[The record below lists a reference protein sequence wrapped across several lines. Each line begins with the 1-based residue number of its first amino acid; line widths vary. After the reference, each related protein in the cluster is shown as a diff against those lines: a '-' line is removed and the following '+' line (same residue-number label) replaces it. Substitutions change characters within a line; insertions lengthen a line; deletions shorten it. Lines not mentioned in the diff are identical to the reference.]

1 MLVAYGP
8 EGQPVVA
15 EEMHLAQLKAWSQR
29 DMLYCPNCRGLV
41 HVRGGPEKRTQIH
54 FAHQKGECSWSTE
67 SETIRHLR
75 GKIVLAEW
83 LQKQFPQ
90 ATISLEKRL
99 PEPNRIADIFVTYA
113 DGRQWAIEFQCAPL
127 DIAEWHTRHCAYLQ
141 ANIRDIWIIGSNR
154 REKHEAFI
162 EAVIASASEVMFID
176 PLLMPP
182 LIWIRWAITRD
193 TMREWQVAKGW
204 TPSLEGW
211 VGRSRSKYGATLSGL
226 LQDVSLGV
234 DGHLFHP
241 NRSELEAQ
249 MSLLRK
255 MRKAKVIDEAALNA
269 YLKPIVGREALNVVL
284 FPTLHAYLLDPDL
297 FTRYNYGRGSGD
309 DFVNETDRRRVHQAR
324 IWLERLAQQGFSAC
338 RLEKLAQEIPHVG
351 PYMAFANYV
360 EMLAFLSR
368 GATNEQGY
376 TNDKK
381 C

>member
-15 EEMHLAQLKAWSQR
+15 EGLHLAQLKDWSQR
-29 DMLYCPNCRGLV
+29 DLLYCPNCRGIV

-90 ATISLEKRL
+90 ASVSLEKRL
-99 PEPNRIADIFVTYA
+99 PEPNRIADIFVMYA

-127 DIAEWHTRHCAYLQ
+127 DIDEWHLRHAAYIK
-141 ANIRDIWIIGSNR
+141 ADIRDTWIIGSNR
-154 REKHEAFI
+154 LEKQEAFI
-162 EAVIASASEVMFID
+162 DAIIASTSEVMFID
-176 PLLMPP
+176 PLLTPP
-182 LIWIRWAITRD
+182 PAWIRWAITRE
-193 TMREWQVAKGW
+193 TMREWQVVKGW

-226 LQDVSLGV
+226 LQDVSLRG
-234 DGHLFHP
+234 DGRLIHP

-249 MSLLRK
+249 ISLLRE
-255 MRKAKVIDEAALNA
+255 MRTAQVIDEASLHA
-269 YLKPIVGREALNVVL
+269 YLKPIVGGEALNVVL
-284 FPTLHAYLLDPDL
+284 FPMLHAYMLDPDL

-309 DFVNETDRRRVHQAR
+309 YFVSDRDRRRLQQAH
-324 IWLERLAQQGFSAC
+324 IWLERLAQRGFSANWF
-338 RLEKLAQEIPHVG
+338 EKLAQEIPLVG
-351 PYMAFANYV
+351 PYTAFANYV

-368 GATNEQGY
+368 GATNEQG
-376 TNDKK
+376 
-381 C
+381 